1 MTISKKAQ
9 MISCM
14 TEALA
19 ENVSIYET
27 VQDRHRD
34 FRPYYGYGE
43 IGQQQSRTGLKRQIQ
58 TIRAE
63 LLELDKLING

>member
-1 MTISKKAQ
+1 MTLSKKAQ

-19 ENVSIYET
+19 ENVSIYEA
-27 VQDRHRD
+27 VRGERWD
-34 FRPYYGYGE
+34 FPRCGYDGIE
-43 IGQQQSRTGLKRQIQ
+43 RQQSRTGLKRQIQ

-63 LLELDKLING
+63 LLELDKMING

>member
-14 TEALA
+14 TEALE
-19 ENVSIYET
+19 ENVSIYEA
-27 VQDRHRD
+27 VRD
-34 FRPYYGYGE
+34 SRDYRPFYGCGGIE
-43 IGQQQSRTGLKRQIQ
+43 QQQSRAGLKRQIQ

>member
-27 VQDRHRD
+27 VRRKIRQS
-34 FRPYYGYGE
+34 PLYGYDGIE
-43 IGQQQSRTGLKRQIQ
+43 RQQTRAGLKRQIQ

-63 LLELDKLING
+63 LLELDKSING